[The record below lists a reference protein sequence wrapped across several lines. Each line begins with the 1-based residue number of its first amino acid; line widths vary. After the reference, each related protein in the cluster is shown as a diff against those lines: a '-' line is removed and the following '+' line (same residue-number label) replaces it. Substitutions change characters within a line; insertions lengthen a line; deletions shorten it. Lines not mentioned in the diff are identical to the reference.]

1 MLFEQKVSARKF
13 HTTAV
18 EAYDETVE
26 GGVMSEYKDALKE
39 RKEEVRAQP

>member
-13 HTTAV
+13 DKTVVDAYE
-18 EAYDETVE
+18 EAVE

-39 RKEEVRAQP
+39 RKEEVRA